1 MLDSPTS
8 SARPGPAGGASTGR
22 RRWRLLAL
30 VVLGLAVLAVL
41 LALVFEAEIGS
52 ATVGLTV
59 AGGAL
64 VLCLHSLYHMVQALS
79 RPSLET
85 VVDREA
91 ELAMSGKRALR
102 EERRRVLRA
111 INELEFDHAMGKL
124 SEEDY
129 RKVREGYELRAIEVM
144 RALDAEPSLDAELTR
159 ELRRRGLMEGDAP
172 EPSEAEP
179 AAEPTPGSEPAPRSE
194 ERRCSACEGEND
206 LDARFCKHCGGRLGQ

>member
-1 MLDSPTS
+1 M
-8 SARPGPAGGASTGR
+8 
-22 RRWRLLAL
+22 LAL

-159 ELRRRGLMEGDAP
+159 ELRRRGLMEGGAP